1 MLVNNEC
8 DGMNGIKRTGLSNKD
23 WEKLIIY
30 MIEYEW
36 FSI

>member
-1 MLVNNEC
+1 
-8 DGMNGIKRTGLSNKD
+8 MNVMEWMGLKSGLSNKD
-23 WEKLIIY
+23 WETLRIY